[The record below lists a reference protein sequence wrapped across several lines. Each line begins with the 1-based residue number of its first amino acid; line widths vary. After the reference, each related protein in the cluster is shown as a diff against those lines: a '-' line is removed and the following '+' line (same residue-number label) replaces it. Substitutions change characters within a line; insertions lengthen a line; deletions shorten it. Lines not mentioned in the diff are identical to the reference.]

1 MFFIFLKIW
10 HNRIRMDFIQNEVHK
25 MQKMGLSV
33 THSDNKINVKHN
45 NRDFEEQEWGH
56 TTNSHIN
63 RDLTKYNTTFIK
75 QDIKEAYQ
83 EAFGEALDE
92 YNAKQKRQDRKIDDY
107 YEYVKGL
114 NDQHK
119 KKGKSTATTKYNV
132 QDEIILTIGNKETWD
147 DLHSRFLSSI
157 NDKQE
162 AERHFI
168 EYKKK
173 LSDEIFKGFLDDFQA
188 KHKHLHVFNAAAHY
202 DEQGAPHMHLTFF
215 GKAEG
220 MKKGLRLQPRTTRA
234 IAQDLDGDFY
244 AKMLESDQKKY
255 DLVKE
260 NRERKKQGLEPL
272 QSDRKGDMSAGK
284 NVYTQFLAETKQILI
299 DKAREVG
306 FEYEAVGKHDFGD
319 MDHFKEAMAQKKEA
333 FDKEIN
339 EYKQEK
345 QEEISKLEAEIND
358 KQKQAQEADKTAE
371 EANQAAKEAT
381 KAKDEASREER
392 IARQNAEL
400 AQAQAESFRKD
411 LEKLK
416 AEKEAQESEL
426 SEITEKIVDQNLEFE
441 EAKEKQEQR
450 IARLESKKELL
461 KGEKE
466 LLKDQ
471 VRENNSKISE
481 QKAEIS
487 RNEAEIAR
495 HNETT
500 DFVTKRDDFMARLER
515 FEKDVD
521 KKLDYATEKGV
532 STSMLYPDKI
542 IVGKK
547 TYEYLKKRASYVD
560 LFKGFAKDFKQA
572 LVDKIENSSIVKA
585 LRKEIDHWKG
595 LFNAEKDKNEN
606 LEKQKKDLEEKNEK
620 LYHDLGE
627 MAYQR
632 ATGKELGWQIK
643 EYFSEEEQKELEK
656 EIAVRA
662 KEREEEDKQLERDG
676 FSYDR

>member
-1 MFFIFLKIW
+1 M
-10 HNRIRMDFIQNEVHK
+10 QNIS
-25 MQKMGLSV
+25 LSV

-45 NRDFEEQEWGH
+45 NRDFEEREWGH

-63 RDLTKYNTTFIK
+63 RDLSKYNTSFIQ

-83 EAFGEALDE
+83 EAFGEALAE
-92 YNAKQKRQDRKIDDY
+92 YNEKQKRKYLKIPDY
-107 YEYVKGL
+107 YEYIKGL

-119 KKGKSTATTKYNV
+119 TKKSKGGKATTKYNL
-132 QDEIILTIGNKETWD
+132 QDEIIITIGNKDYWD
-147 DLHSRFLSSI
+147 DIHYRTISSI
-157 NDKQE
+157 NDKEE
-162 AERHFI
+162 AERIFI

-173 LSDEIFKGFLDDFQA
+173 QSDEIFREFLKDFQA
-188 KHKHLHVFNAAAHY
+188 KHKHLHVFNAVAHY
-202 DEQGAPHMHLTFF
+202 DEAGAPHMHLTFF

-220 MKKGLRLQPRTTRA
+220 LKKGLRLQPRTTRA
-234 IAQDLDGDFY
+234 VAQDLDGDFY

-255 DLVKE
+255 DLAKE
-260 NRERKKQGLEPL
+260 NLERKKQGLKPL
-272 QSDRKGDMSAGK
+272 QGDRKGDMSASA
-284 NVYTQFLAETKQILI
+284 NVYKQFLSETKQILI
-299 DKAREVG
+299 DKARELG
-306 FEYEAVGKHDFGD
+306 LEYQATGTHDFGKD
-319 MDHFKEAMAQKKEA
+319 MDKFKETMKKREEA
-333 FDKEIN
+333 IDKEVDK
-339 EYKQEK
+339 YKQQK
-345 QEEISKLEAEIND
+345 QAEIKQLDEEISD
-358 KQKQAQEADKTAE
+358 KRTQAQEAGKTAE
-371 EANQAAKEAT
+371 KAKETAKQAQKEAE
-381 KAKDEASREER
+381 KALQSKDEATREER
-392 IARQNAEL
+392 IAKQNAEQ
-400 AQAQAESFRKD
+400 AQAQADSFRKA

-416 AEKEAQESEL
+416 SEKQAQESEL
-426 SEITEKIVDQNLEFE
+426 VERKEELAEITEKIVDQNLELE
-441 EAKEKQEQR
+441 EAKERQAQELAKQRQELEAQKNELKRQVEENISKINEQKQE
-450 IARLESKKELL
+450 ISK
-461 KGEKE
+461 
-466 LLKDQ
+466 
-471 VRENNSKISE
+471 NNNEITQHNE
-481 QKAEIS
+481 QKS
-487 RNEAEIAR
+487 
-495 HNETT
+495 
-500 DFVTKRDDFMARLER
+500 FVTKRDDFMARLER

-532 STSMLYPDKI
+532 STSMLYPDKV

-595 LFNAEKDKNEN
+595 LFNAEKAKNEN
-606 LEKQKKDLEEKNEK
+606 LEKQKKDLEARNDK

-632 ATGKELGWQIK
+632 AEGKSLGWQIK

>member
-1 MFFIFLKIW
+1 M
-10 HNRIRMDFIQNEVHK
+10 QNIS
-25 MQKMGLSV
+25 LSV

-45 NRDFEEQEWGH
+45 NRDFEEREWGH

-63 RDLTKYNTTFIK
+63 RDLSKYNTTFVK

-83 EAFGEALDE
+83 EAFGEALAE
-92 YNAKQKRQDRKIDDY
+92 YNEKQKRKYLKIPDY
-107 YEYVKGL
+107 YEYIKGL

-119 KKGKSTATTKYNV
+119 TKKSKGGKATTKYNL
-132 QDEIILTIGNKETWD
+132 QDEIIITIGNKDYWD
-147 DLHSRFLSSI
+147 DIHYRTISSI
-157 NDKQE
+157 NDKEE
-162 AERHFI
+162 AERIFI

-173 LSDEIFKGFLDDFQA
+173 QSDEIFKEFLKDFQA
-188 KHKHLHVFNAAAHY
+188 KHKHLHVFNAVAHY
-202 DEQGAPHMHLTFF
+202 DEAGAPHMHLTFF

-220 MKKGLRLQPRTTRA
+220 LKKGLRLQPRTTRA
-234 IAQDLDGDFY
+234 VAQDLDGDFY

-255 DLVKE
+255 DLAKE
-260 NRERKKQGLEPL
+260 NRERKKQGLKPL
-272 QSDRKGDMSAGK
+272 QGDRKGDMTASAD
-284 NVYTQFLAETKQILI
+284 VYKQFLMETKQILI
-299 DKAREVG
+299 DKARELG
-306 FEYEAVGKHDFGD
+306 LEYVATGTHDFGAD
-319 MDHFKEAMAQKKEA
+319 MDEFKETMKKREEA
-333 FDKEIN
+333 IDKEVDK
-339 EYKQEK
+339 YKQQK
-345 QEEISKLEAEIND
+345 QAEIKQLDSEIAD
-358 KQKQAQEADKTAE
+358 KQAQAQEADKTAE
-371 EANQAAKEAT
+371 QAQEAAKEAT

-487 RNEAEIAR
+487 ENEAKIAQ
-495 HNETT
+495 HNEQTS
-500 DFVTKRDDFMARLER
+500 FVRKRDDFMARLER

-532 STSMLYPDKI
+532 STSMLYTDKV

-585 LRKEIDHWKG
+585 LRKEIEHWKG
-595 LFNAEKDKNEN
+595 LFNAEKAKNEN

-632 ATGKELGWQIK
+632 AEGKSLGWQIK

-656 EIAVRA
+656 EIGRRA
-662 KEREEEDKQLERDG
+662 KEREEEEKQMKRDG
-676 FSYDR
+676 FSRDYDR